1 MFASV
6 PPLGTSRPNIEDG
19 EGFLVPPFL
28 GHLSETMGWTALL
41 GALIASASDTG
52 HTGVED
58 RFLRWLQDEGGEAMR
73 TKHLRFAEFSGSG
86 RGLQALEPLAAGEP
100 IVSVPRHLHMTSHDA
115 WETFGAA
122 GIDLGGVR
130 PTGCEA
136 LAMLLMREAGDG
148 LAGLPGGGGGGSGGS
163 SSSSAEKAAAAAAA
177 AGGAARGGTG
187 RWAPYV
193 ATLPRPSSM
202 SGDARSACALPQ
214 VPALLLKAMAEADHH
229 RTASAEAAKVAASS
243 AASSA
248 SSALGGGG
256 AAASGTVG
264 LLGADVAAAAA
275 QGNALFSVLE
285 KSPTTRNVLAHRL
298 QRFEARAAELEDRL
312 WRHHPPAAFGLGG
325 EGGGGGSSSS
335 SSSGSSSS
343 SSATSADA
351 AGGSAAA
358 DDYEPAEPAPWEVE
372 LVKPAPERRQA
383 LWRWAS
389 AMVTSRAWRGEIGSD
404 GGAWGAWQHK
414 TTTAKGQRKTADGGV
429 GCSLV
434 PLADMLN
441 HKAGA
446 GALQFKQQQQ
456 QQQKKKNAA
465 GEPAKAA
472 SAAGG
477 VGVAQVLAVRPYRA
491 GEQLHDSY
499 VAQANATAEPE
510 CNVYLFYNFGFVE
523 GNSGGSGSGEATT
536 TAAAAAAA
544 ARDCAFVD
552 LAIPEKLLEDGRA
565 RRVLAAH
572 GFLAPGAENGGAR
585 EKFTLRGGGGLP
597 VRLLQL
603 MRLLAASEDEM
614 AVEDARAE
622 AAAAAPQ
629 PLAPQQ
635 LSVTNE
641 LRVLRQIERALDGF
655 LEGFGDSAKAD
666 AAAAAH
672 ALAAAREV
680 QPASDS
686 DDYSAAQAAQGTLLA
701 RATALHLRAGEQRA
715 LRRAADGLAE
725 HWSRL
730 YWQAGVSY
738 VLVPSATL
746 LVGAV
751 VMKLTQG

>member
-1 MFASV
+1 VLSNAS
-6 PPLGTSRPNIEDG
+6 G
-19 EGFLVPPFL
+19 
-28 GHLSETMGWTALL
+28 
-41 GALIASASDTG
+41 TG

-86 RGLQALEPLAAGEP
+86 RGLQALEPLAVGEP

-148 LAGLPGGGGGGSGGS
+148 LAGLPGGGGGGGS

-177 AGGAARGGTG
+177 AGGAALSGDTG

-202 SGDARSACALPQ
+202 SGDVRGAGALPQ
-214 VPALLLKAMAEADHH
+214 VPALLLKAMAEEDHH
-229 RTASAEAAKVAASS
+229 RTASAEAAKAAT
-243 AASSA
+243 ASSA
-248 SSALGGGG
+248 SSALGGG
-256 AAASGTVG
+256 AAASGAVG
-264 LLGADVAAAAA
+264 ALASLGADVAHAAA

-325 EGGGGGSSSS
+325 EGGGG
-335 SSSGSSSS
+335 
-343 SSATSADA
+343 SSATSAEA
-351 AGGSAAA
+351 AGGSAA
-358 DDYEPAEPAPWEVE
+358 DDGPEPAPWEVE
-372 LVKPAPERRQA
+372 LAKPAPERRQA

-389 AMVTSRAWRGEIGSD
+389 AMVSSRAWRGEIGSD

-414 TTTAKGQRKTADGGV
+414 TTKGQRKTADGGV

-456 QQQKKKNAA
+456 QQQQKTKTQKAGGPVKAAEAAAA
-465 GEPAKAA
+465 GA
-472 SAAGG
+472 
-477 VGVAQVLAVRPYRA
+477 GVAQVLAARPYRA

-523 GNSGGSGSGEATT
+523 GNSGGGE
-536 TAAAAAAA
+536 AAAAAAA
-544 ARDCAFVD
+544 AAAAPRDCAFVD
-552 LAIPEKLLEDGRA
+552 LAIPEKLLGDERA
-565 RRVLAAH
+565 RRVLTAH

-585 EKFTLRGGGGLP
+585 EKFTLRGGGGGGGGGGLP

-622 AAAAAPQ
+622 EAAPQ

-680 QPASDS
+680 QPADS
-686 DDYSAAQAAQGTLLA
+686 GDNLAAQAAQGTLLA

-730 YWQAGVSY
+730 YWQAGLSY

-751 VMKLTQG
+751 VMKLTQS